1 MSAEDLIREEHR
13 FTLNRWAKI
22 DPVVGAEISAAP
34 GCCSQC
40 MALSG
45 KRFTISDALGQMP
58 LPVAG
63 CTGAGPKEA
72 PCRCCYVPVLE
83 PRQ

>member
-1 MSAEDLIREEHR
+1 MDLIPEKHR
-13 FTLNRWAKI
+13 LTLMQWALASLVI
-22 DPVVGAEISAAP
+22 GAEISTAP
-34 GCCSQC
+34 GCCSNC
-40 MALSG
+40 AALSG

-83 PRQ
+83 GRQ